1 MALGSFPGRRLAAL
15 VALLLMAA
23 APAVLAADPDPG
35 AATAT
40 SLKEWLKLSD
50 EQVLQLKPVIVE
62 RVVRMDAAL
71 DTLDAG
77 NPPDLNR
84 FLAERK
90 TIKNDFQKKAKE
102 ILTTEQQKKMLDL
115 RDKIEKAFVEA
126 AADENLADWRILLGL
141 TDEQVTK
148 LEPAVIKSTQSAL
161 DLLQELGDKEKVE
174 QADIE
179 KGRQSLNKIYA
190 DLDKNIAKV
199 LTPEQ
204 LAKYQA
210 LTGAPVR

>member
-1 MALGSFPGRRLAAL
+1 MALGSLSGRRLAAL

-23 APAVLAADPDPG
+23 AAAVLAADPDPG

-71 DTLDAG
+71 DTLEAG

-90 TIKNDFQKKAKE
+90 KIKDDFQKKAQQ
-102 ILTTEQQKKMLDL
+102 ILTPEQQKKMPDL

-126 AADENLADWRILLGL
+126 AADESLADWRILLGL
-141 TDEQVTK
+141 TDDQVTK
-148 LEPAVIKSTQSAL
+148 LEPVAIKSTQGAL
-161 DLLQELGDKEKVE
+161 DLLQEIGDKGKVE
-174 QADIE
+174 PADIE
-179 KGRQSLNKIYA
+179 KGRQSLEKIYA
-190 DLDKNIAKV
+190 DLDKEVAKV

-210 LTGAPVR
+210 LTGAAR

>member
-1 MALGSFPGRRLAAL
+1 MALGTFPGRRLAAL
-15 VALLLMAA
+15 VALLLMATA
-23 APAVLAADPDPG
+23 AAVLAADPDPG
-35 AATAT
+35 ATTAT

-90 TIKNDFQKKAKE
+90 TIKDDFQKKAKE

-210 LTGAPVR
+210 LTGAPAR

>member
-71 DTLDAG
+71 DTLEAG
-77 NPPDLNR
+77 SPPDLNR
-84 FLAERK
+84 FLTERK
-90 TIKNDFQKKAKE
+90 AIKDDFQKKAKE
-102 ILTTEQQKKMLDL
+102 ILTPEQQKKMLDL

-161 DLLQELGDKEKVE
+161 DLLQGLGDKEKVE
-174 QADIE
+174 PADIE
-179 KGRQSLNKIYA
+179 KGRQSLDKIYA
-190 DLDKNIAKV
+190 DLDKDVAKV

-204 LAKYQA
+204 LAKYRA
-210 LTGAPVR
+210 LAGAPAK

>member
-23 APAVLAADPDPG
+23 ATAVLAADPDPG

-90 TIKNDFQKKAKE
+90 MIKDGFQKKAKE
-102 ILTTEQQKKMLDL
+102 ILTPEQQQKMLDL

-141 TDEQVTK
+141 TDEQVAK
-148 LEPAVIKSTQSAL
+148 LEPAVIKSTQGAL

-174 QADIE
+174 PADIE
-179 KGRQSLNKIYA
+179 KGQRSLDQIYV
-190 DLDKNIAKV
+190 DLDKDVAKI

-210 LTGAPVR
+210 LTGAPAR